1 MSQHDGQGTTR
12 RSLLKAA
19 GMGSIATIGLAG
31 CSSFTGDDGGPY
43 TVGQAIPQS
52 GDLSVFGERSNR
64 AREFSLSYIN
74 DATIDGREVE
84 YVVEDTNTNPQDGV
98 SAAEKLVNQD
108 NVPMMQA
115 GLSSGVAIAIA
126 ESVTIPQ
133 ETLHMAWGN
142 SPEISGLDDNRYVM
156 RTVPPNTLDSKALAE
171 IAIEREGLTK
181 LGIIHVNNSFG
192 EGFADAL
199 EQEVTAKGG
208 EITGRQAYEPGKAS
222 YSPQLNGVMDGEP
235 EGIAFIAYPQSFATM
250 AQEAFEMGMKDKVQY
265 FGVESLRSSE
275 TANNVPDEALNDIVG
290 VNASPPDNDLTDQ
303 FLSEFNDEFDRDPDV
318 WTGYFVDG
326 IILQGLAIAAA
337 DEFESP
343 ALRDSIYEVSRP
355 PGTEFVYHEF
365 EDAVEAL
372 DNGEEINYQGIGGSA
387 DVNDAGDV
395 GGSYVRWEYTD
406 GEFAPQDYISVQA

>member
-1 MSQHDGQGTTR
+1 
-12 RSLLKAA
+12 
-19 GMGSIATIGLAG
+19 MGSIATMGLAG
-31 CSSFTGDDGGPY
+31 CSSLVGDDGGPY
-43 TVGQAIPQS
+43 TVGQAIPLS
-52 GDLSVFGERSNR
+52 GDLAVFGERSNR
-64 AREFSLSYIN
+64 AREFSLGYIN

-108 NVPMMQA
+108 GVPMMQA

-133 ETLHMAWGN
+133 EVLHMAWGN
-142 SPEISGLDDNRYVM
+142 SPEITGLDDNGYMM

-171 IAIEREGLTK
+171 IAIEREGVSK

-199 EQEVTAKGG
+199 ESEVTAKGG
-208 EITGRQAYEPGKAS
+208 EITGRQPYEPGKAS
-222 YSPQLNGVMDGEP
+222 YSPQLNEVMNGDP
-235 EGIAFIAYPQSFATM
+235 EGIVFIAYPQSFATM
-250 AQEAFEMGMKDKVQY
+250 AQEAFEMGIKDKVQY
-265 FGVESLRSSE
+265 FGVESLRSSD
-275 TANNVPDEALNDIVG
+275 TADNVPDEALNGIIG
-290 VNASPPDNDLTDQ
+290 VNASPPDNDLTNQ